1 MTDNYE
7 YAKSV
12 SKQGS
17 NDYSPFID
25 KQYNNYI
32 NDINNGIYTNS
43 SLTLVNFDLGQ
54 IYNSAKHTNPSDMF
68 IVIPITMAAAFSN
81 GSTLIDPVPGSS
93 ALCSLKS
100 NFMNMIHQADIS
112 VQGKTL
118 ESTQAYINICK
129 HFQLI
134 SEMSDNDLKTLGHS
148 IGFSPMLDNP
158 RAARYNATQAG
169 AAGHSGNGFCNNRP
183 FSSASEFQINAAE
196 SSTLNNIAN
205 PALQHKLSRYVDTVQ
220 SSVQNGIYGTGNTLM
235 TVNNL
240 AGEFR
245 PYYEVKGITGS
256 KYMIWYDFAV
266 IKLNH
271 LFESID
277 HIGLTQKLDASLR
290 IWLNCG
296 TVNVTVA
303 GAASGGTNM
312 AYSITPQNNSFS
324 NTCPL
329 LISYEASNKIV
340 PATCT
345 NIVAGVYIA
354 RPPVTNYAG
363 VNLSNSAAAHPLQN
377 CRLYYSQIQMDP
389 QHAITYNNSNKSK
402 KVIYRTFVTNNYP
415 PVAASGSFNQLINS
429 GIVHPTGVLIVPFL
443 APVTGTNGGL
453 GDSQWK
459 SPFDTC
465 PCTTSPVSLTNL
477 QVSVGG
483 QNVLQSTL
491 QYGYENFL
499 EQVNLAEQLTSAD
512 FGISTGLFNQNYWEN
527 SKWYYVNVERGNT
540 ADKLSGRNINISF
553 TNNSNVPVEIMVF
566 IFYSDEVTMDVTT
579 GLVTRHKN

>member
-7 YAKSV
+7 YAKSIN
-12 SKQGS
+12 KQGS
-17 NDYSPFID
+17 NDYSPFVD

-68 IVIPITMAAAFSN
+68 IVIPITMAAAFST
-81 GSTLIDPVPGSS
+81 GTTLVDPVPGSS

-100 NFMNMIHQADIS
+100 NFMNLIHQADIS
-112 VQGKTL
+112 VQGRTL

-134 SEMSDNDLKTLGHS
+134 SEMSENDLKTLGHS

-158 RAARYNATQAG
+158 RAARYNSVQAG
-169 AAGHSGNGFCNNRP
+169 SAGHSGNGFCNNRP
-183 FSSASEFQINAAE
+183 FSSASEYQIAAAE
-196 SSTLNNIAN
+196 AATLNNIAN
-205 PALQHKLSRYVDTVQ
+205 PALQHKLSRYVDT
-220 SSVQNGIYGTGNTLM
+220 SMSLVQNGIYGAGNTLM
-235 TVNNL
+235 TVTNL
-240 AGEFR
+240 NGEFR
-245 PYYEVKGITGS
+245 PYYEVKGNVGS
-256 KYMIWYDFAV
+256 KYMLWYDFAV

-303 GAASGGTNM
+303 GAATGGTTM
-312 AYSITPQNNSFS
+312 AYNITPQNNSFS

-340 PATCT
+340 PATCA
-345 NIVAGVYIA
+345 NIVAGVYVA
-354 RPPVTNYAG
+354 KPPVTNYAG
-363 VNLSNSAAAHPLQN
+363 INLSSASAAHPLTN
-377 CRLYYSQIQMDP
+377 CRLYYSQIQMNP
-389 QHAITYNNSNKSK
+389 QHAITYNNANKSK

-415 PVAASGSFNQLINS
+415 QVAASGSFNQLINS

-443 APVTGTNGGL
+443 AGVTGTNGGL

-553 TNNSNVPVEIMVF
+553 TNNSNVPIEIMVF

-579 GLVTRHKN
+579 GLITRHKN